1 MLLSWGWVL
10 WEIPLDVLG
19 PKGTVVR
26 LWVWDIVCLSVSVC
40 MCVQSFTFIEVA
52 LLSVVWEPA
61 GRVGGS
67 TRVCVSASPP
77 HHIFNDTR
85 QRVCRL
91 EWCLVWLEMSQR
103 QVAKFR

>member
-1 MLLSWGWVL
+1 M

-52 LLSVVWEPA
+52 LLSVVWIYCPFEGPMGA
-61 GRVGGS
+61 SRQGGREHKGLCLS
-67 TRVCVSASPP
+67 LASSP
-77 HHIFNDTR
+77 HI
-85 QRVCRL
+85 
-91 EWCLVWLEMSQR
+91 
-103 QVAKFR
+103 